1 MGGLDRG
8 VHAAE
13 SLRAPAQVR
22 VLLEDGSADFDARDV
37 YSMDPLDEAMR
48 HRHDEVAE
56 YLRKS
61 GALIGGHNPL

>member
-1 MGGLDRG
+1 MLM
-8 VHAAE
+8 
-13 SLRAPAQVR
+13 SLSRRRLQVR
-22 VLLEDGSADFDARDV
+22 VLLEEGQADFDSRDV